1 MRLCIG
7 CSWPELMNLF
17 DQAKNLLLDN
27 GLMTSSTFAQL
38 KLQRLEEKR
47 AAEQRIE
54 EQRMRDLEA
63 TAEPLT
69 SK

>member
-1 MRLCIG
+1 M
-7 CSWPELMNLF
+7 F